1 MAGKDKLMRGTRVY
15 VGGYDLSGDVRTLGS
30 LDYTAPEVD
39 ITGLSNEVEN
49 FLAGRLSVGVRGL
62 QSFLNDASGGASAV
76 MQSAP
81 NNFVAT
87 VNIGSG
93 GAEPAAGDLAYIV
106 PGVQLSDNTEF
117 SQSVGMF
124 STDLL
129 PTAATLDAYYKTP
142 LGKVLFAHTSY
153 SATTNGSTVDLGA
166 AGSNGGHGSL
176 HITNSG
182 GGSFAF
188 IIQHSTTGA
197 WAGEE
202 STLLTFSSD
211 GSAVTGE
218 WKSVS
223 GTVRR
228 YLRGVAT
235 RTAGLV
241 VMTMAFSVNK

>member
-39 ITGLSNEVEN
+39 MTGLSNDCDN
-49 FLAGRLSVGVRGL
+49 FLAGRFNVGVRGF
-62 QSFLNDASGGASAV
+62 QSHLNDASGGASAV

-81 NNFVAT
+81 NSFVSS
-87 VNIGSG
+87 VLIGSG
-93 GAEPAAGDLAYIV
+93 GSAPAAGDLAYII
-106 PGVQLSDNTEF
+106 PGVQLSDTTEF
-117 SQSVGMF
+117 SSSTGMF
-124 STDLL
+124 STDMLL
-129 PTAATLDAYYKTP
+129 DTSTVDANYKTP
-142 LGKVLFAHTSY
+142 IGKVLFAHTSY
-153 SATTNGSTVDLGA
+153 SSTTNGSTVDIGA

-211 GSAVTGE
+211 GSAVAGE

-228 YLRGVAT
+228 YIRGVAT